1 MTGGGASQRHERKVP
16 ASRCPARLQRKSAAE
31 GHFYSPGVLPPF
43 TPGGVELGRLGG
55 CGAGA
60 RRSTLLVGRPKTAP
74 ALGRVDFAPGVVL
87 GGHLALAL
95 PPAPYA
101 QFPSFGRPAG
111 RTRGRKGTTAAAS
124 SAEQGE
130 WTPCEPSSPSQ
141 PSKVTSEAHPVAFDH
156 PTPPV
161 QQASTPPF
169 GAPLASTALR
179 TPDFAPGRWWVG
191 VRALVRVVGRR
202 RASTAGELAT
212 NHQPHHHHLRPDLR
226 RIDRDDPGH

>member
-1 MTGGGASQRHERKVP
+1 MWGRGAKVH
-16 ASRCPARLQRKSAAE
+16 A
-31 GHFYSPGVLPPF
+31 PG
-43 TPGGVELGRLGG
+43 
-55 CGAGA
+55 
-60 RRSTLLVGRPKTAP
+60 RSTEDRASPWPGRFRARGRP
-74 ALGRVDFAPGVVL
+74 GR
-87 GGHLALAL
+87 HLALAL
-95 PPAPYA
+95 PPPPYA

-226 RIDRDDPGH
+226 RIDRDDPGLACDSPRGLGSRTGPLRGADCARARECPSRPVRAR